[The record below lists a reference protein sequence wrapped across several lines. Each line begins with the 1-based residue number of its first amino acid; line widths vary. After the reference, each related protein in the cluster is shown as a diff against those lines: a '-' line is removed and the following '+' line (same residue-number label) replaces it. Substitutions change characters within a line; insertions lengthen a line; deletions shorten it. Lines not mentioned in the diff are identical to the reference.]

1 MGWLPR
7 PPQMPRRTDPFN
19 TVTPIFVLWGTFCLF
34 FLSFLLL
41 LLVLV
46 VTSFVFWSF
55 VYGGGNPFLG
65 APPFFALRLPAPSVG
80 LAATW
85 WLWVGRRRPAFWSGR
100 DGLTGDVASY
110 GDAGRG
116 RAPSLDREDAALFHF
131 LCLHSH
137 PSSLC
142 LSAFIYSFV
151 VSTALL
157 LFLTMH
163 FVHHCTLTV
172 AEVSVACCSS

>member
-1 MGWLPR
+1 MSSLPR
-7 PPQMPRRTDPFN
+7 PPQMPRRTDPLN
-19 TVTPIFVLWGTFCLF
+19 TVTPIFVLRGTFCLF
-34 FLSFLLL
+34 SLSFLLL

-46 VTSFVFWSF
+46 FTLFVFWSC

-65 APPFFALRLPAPSVG
+65 APSFPAVRVRAPSVW

-100 DGLTGDVASY
+100 DGLTGAVASY

-116 RAPSLDREDAALFHF
+116 LAPILDREDAALFHF
-131 LCLHSH
+131 FFCLHSH
-137 PSSLC
+137 PSSLYI
-142 LSAFIYSFV
+142 SAFIHSLC
-151 VSTALL
+151 VSTAPL

-163 FVHHCTLTV
+163 FVDHCTLTV
-172 AEVSVACCSS
+172 VEVSVACCS